1 MAVPSVKDS
10 MVRAR
15 IVVRGVVQGVF
26 FRASMREEA
35 RRLGL
40 SGWVR
45 NLPDGESVEAVVEGE
60 GEAVERLIC
69 WALRGPPAARVKEL
83 RVELKPYRGEFRGF
97 EIRY

>member
-60 GEAVERLIC
+60 GRL
-69 WALRGPPAARVKEL
+69 LRG
-83 RVELKPYRGEFRGF
+83 
-97 EIRY
+97 